1 MQQKILDQLSAKVA
15 EGWNKRDTTYV
26 QLFGTQCP
34 VSPANDEDKRL
45 FERNGR
51 WIYKVYTQLCFR
63 DNCIELISNY

>member
-15 EGWNKRDTTYV
+15 EGWNQRDTTYV
-26 QLFGTQCP
+26 YLFGSQCP

-51 WIYKVYTQLCFR
+51 WIYKGVYTIVFQGQLYR
-63 DNCIELISNY
+63 INI

>member
-26 QLFGTQCP
+26 YLFGGRCP
-34 VSPANDEDKRL
+34 VSLASDEDKRL

-51 WIYKVYTQLCFR
+51 WIYKGVYAVVFEGQLYR
-63 DNCIELISNY
+63 VNI